1 MCNTNIYIWPFQ
13 FPVHQGVTTA
23 ATQPNVHP
31 VLLVN
36 TKVHQVKLP
45 VPVVQED
52 KQHTIQGQS
61 LVHCVMVGVVCQKS
75 QYYKLCVPEKSIL

>member
-1 MCNTNIYIWPFQ
+1 M
-13 FPVHQGVTTA
+13 HQGVTTT

-61 LVHCVMVGVVCQKS
+61 LVHCVIVSVVCQKR
-75 QYYKLCVPEKSIL
+75 QYDKCCVPERSEISLF